1 MFCPGG
7 EIGRHKGLKIPR
19 YLVPCRFKSG
29 PGHQLHF
36 LLYFQYYQM
45 GIKPT
50 PKDENLADIDPRFLR
65 DLKGIMLIALNLI
78 IVASLIS
85 FSPDKSNWIGSF
97 GFFLA
102 KILYEFFGYAAWWI
116 PVLIAIII
124 YDIFKGLLTP
134 SLLKFS
140 IIFSGWTAIFI
151 SSCGFFQYSFDKG
164 GATGRIAYN
173 FLPKLFGTIGFFLI
187 LLFIFI
193 FGLLAATPFS
203 LSHLPQIITF
213 FKNLKIPKKK
223 TNEYPYPEDLNF
235 SEPGFLKS
243 EPILKKE
250 KNESSPRI
258 IEPQKPI
265 KPDQK
270 PEKSMDDFKLDGI
283 AGDIIMPDLD
293 LLTDAPEETKLIDKD
308 FFIKNSRTLEQKL
321 LDFGVAGNVVEIC
334 PGPVV
339 TMYEF
344 SPAPGVKINKIASLS
359 DDISLA
365 LGALSV
371 RIIAPIPGKS
381 VVGIEISNDTRE
393 IVYLKEILTSDTYTK
408 FKGILPLSLGK
419 DIVGQPVV
427 VDLAKMPHLLI
438 AGATGTGKSVGLNA
452 MICSILYRL
461 SPKNLRFLMIDPK
474 RIELSPYDN
483 IPHLIHP
490 VISDSKIATKALL
503 WLVNEM
509 EIRYGKLDEA
519 GARNLESYNKITGE
533 SMPYLVVVIDELADL
548 MMVSSKDVESSIMR
562 LAQKARAAG
571 IHLIVATQRPSVDVI
586 TGLIKANF
594 PSRISFKV
602 SSKVDSRTILD
613 VMGADR
619 LLGMGDMLYLAPG
632 TSFLK
637 RVHGAFV
644 SDKEVSQI
652 ANFLR
657 NQAKPE
663 YDLNIKDT
671 PLEEDSDFEDIS
683 STGDIDEKYDEAI
696 EIVTSTGQTSI
707 SFLQRKLKVGYNR
720 SARMIEQMEKDGILS
735 QPDHTGK
742 RKVLVN
748 SYE

>member
-1 MFCPGG
+1 
-7 EIGRHKGLKIPR
+7 
-19 YLVPCRFKSG
+19 
-29 PGHQLHF
+29 
-36 LLYFQYYQM
+36 M

-50 PKDENLADIDPRFLR
+50 PKEENLTDIDPSFLR
-65 DLKGIMLIALNLI
+65 DLKVIILIALNLI
-78 IVASLIS
+78 IIASLIS

-102 KILYEFFGYAAWWI
+102 KILYEFFGYGAWWI
-116 PVLIAIII
+116 PVLLSIII

-140 IIFSGWTAIFI
+140 IIFSGWTAIFM
-151 SSCGFFQYSFDKG
+151 SSCGFFQYGFDNG
-164 GATGRIAYN
+164 GATGRIVYN
-173 FLPKLFGTIGFFLI
+173 FLPKLFGTFGFFLI
-187 LLFIFI
+187 ALFVFI

-203 LSHLPQIITF
+203 LSHLPQIIAF
-213 FKNLKIPKKK
+213 FRNFKIFKKK
-223 TNEYPYPEDLNF
+223 TNGSLSQNDFIF
-235 SEPGFLKS
+235 SEPDFTKP

-250 KNESSPRI
+250 KDEISPRI
-258 IEPQKPI
+258 IEPQKLKKI
-265 KPDQK
+265 EQK
-270 PEKSMDDFKLDGI
+270 TEKSLDDFKLNGLT
-283 AGDIIMPDLD
+283 GEIIMPGLD
-293 LLTDAPEETKLIDKD
+293 LLTDPPEEIKSIDKD

-344 SPAPGVKINKIASLS
+344 SPAPGVKINKISSLS
-359 DDISLA
+359 DDIALA

-371 RIIAPIPGKS
+371 RIIAPIPGKN

-393 IVYLKEILTSDTYTK
+393 IVYLKEILTSDNYTK

-419 DIVGQPVV
+419 DIVGQPAV

-461 SPKNLRFLMIDPK
+461 SPKYLRFLMIDPK

-548 MMVSSKDVESSIMR
+548 MMVASKDVETSIMR

-613 VMGADR
+613 VMGAER

-632 TSFLK
+632 TSLLK

-671 PLEEDSDFEDIS
+671 PLEDDSESDDVS
-683 STGDIDEKYDEAI
+683 LVDVDEKYDEAI

-720 SARMIEQMEKDGILS
+720 SARMIEQMEKEGILS
-735 QPDHTGK
+735 HPDHAGK

>member
-1 MFCPGG
+1 
-7 EIGRHKGLKIPR
+7 
-19 YLVPCRFKSG
+19 
-29 PGHQLHF
+29 
-36 LLYFQYYQM
+36 M

-50 PKDENLADIDPRFLR
+50 PSDENITDIDPRFLR
-65 DLKGIMLIALNLI
+65 DIKGIILIALNLI
-78 IVASLIS
+78 IIASLIS
-85 FSPDKSNWIGSF
+85 FSPAEKKNWIGAF

-102 KILYEFFGYAAWWI
+102 KILYDFFGYGAWWI
-116 PVLIAIII
+116 PFLLAIVV
-124 YDIFKGLLTP
+124 YDIFKGLLSP

-140 IIFSGWTAIFI
+140 IIFSGWTAIFV
-151 SSCGFFQYSFDKG
+151 SSCGFFQYVFDNG
-164 GATGRIAYN
+164 GATGRIVYK
-173 FLPKLFGTIGFFLI
+173 FLPKFFGSIGFFLI
-187 LLFIFI
+187 IIFIFV

-203 LSHLPQIITF
+203 LSHLPKIIAF
-213 FKNLKIPKKK
+213 FKNIKVFKKK
-223 TNEYPYPEDLNF
+223 TNTTFPQNDSVF
-235 SEPGFLKS
+235 SEPDFLTT
-243 EPILKKE
+243 EQVLKKE
-250 KNESSPRI
+250 KEQFSPRI
-258 IEPQKPI
+258 IEPQKSN
-265 KPDQK
+265 KNEQK
-270 PEKSMDDFKLDGI
+270 SEKSLDNFKLNGLT
-283 AGDIIMPDLD
+283 GEIIMPDLD
-293 LLTDAPEETKLIDKD
+293 LLTAPPEETKIIDKD

-321 LDFGVAGNVVEIC
+321 LDFGVSGNVVEIC

-344 SPAPGVKINKIASLS
+344 SPAPGVKINKISSLS
-359 DDISLA
+359 DDIALA

-393 IVYLKEILTSDTYTK
+393 IVYLKEILISENYTK

-533 SMPYLVVVIDELADL
+533 SMPYLIVVIDELADL

-613 VMGADR
+613 VMGAER

-671 PLEEDSDFEDIS
+671 PLEEDGEFDDIS
-683 STGDIDEKYDEAI
+683 SGDVDEKYDEAI
-696 EIVTSTGQTSI
+696 EVVISTGQTSI

-742 RKVLVN
+742 RKVLTGN
-748 SYE
+748 ND